1 MDLGTQSTPQ
11 RGAAPIESTPVG
23 QPPPTQSSPPA
34 QSQWARVFR
43 MLRPSHAHSAYTAT
57 ILLMSSTFLSR
68 IIGLVRVKYI
78 AWQFGAGP
86 HTDAY
91 QAAFRLPDLMNYF
104 LVGGAASITFVTILN
119 RYRERGEEAEGER
132 VLSIVINF
140 IGLVLTAGVIAGMFL
155 AAPYIRATNPGFA
168 PWQVE
173 LSAHMTRILLP
184 GQIFFFVGG
193 VLGATLLVRRQFFV
207 QGLTGVAYNFAIILA
222 GVLLG
227 HRMGIPAL
235 AVGALAGA
243 FLGPFAMNAI
253 GAARAGVHYR
263 WGIDFSH
270 PGLRDWVK
278 MTLPLMVGFGLP
290 FLDDYIMGYYA
301 SHGAGD
307 ITRLTNAKQL
317 FSAPMAVLAQAA
329 GAASLPFF
337 ARIWAQEK
345 RYEFATGVADSVS
358 RIVALGLLAA
368 SGMIAMAGPL
378 VQIIFLGGHF
388 NTQDVQATAVF
399 FSIYTLALCLWS
411 AQSIYS
417 RAFYA
422 AGITW
427 LPMLAGSVITL
438 VAMPLYTLGYHW
450 HGAAGLAVASDAGI
464 TLQAVSLAVLLHQRR
479 MVSLASL
486 DFVEMGRCLLA
497 GSAGGGAV
505 WTAIWGLGKLP
516 IHLLQPQ
523 GALAIR
529 MTDLAVLVAGT
540 AVWAVIAKWVLEKT
554 GSALPKVAMKRLG
567 LG

>member
-1 MDLGTQSTPQ
+1 M
-11 RGAAPIESTPVG
+11 A
-23 QPPPTQSSPPA
+23 
-34 QSQWARVFR
+34 
-43 MLRPSHAHSAYTAT
+43 
-57 ILLMSSTFLSR
+57 STFLSR

-91 QAAFRLPDLMNYF
+91 VAAFRLPDLMNYF

-140 IGLVLTAGVIAGMFL
+140 IGLVLIVGVIAGMFL

-193 VLGATLLVRRQFFV
+193 VLGATLMVRRQFFV
-207 QGLTGVAYNFAIILA
+207 QGLTGIVYNFGVILA

-227 HRMGIPAL
+227 HLMGIPAL

-253 GAARAGVHYR
+253 GAARAGVRYR
-263 WGIDFSH
+263 WGIDFQH

-278 MTLPLMVGFGLP
+278 MTLPLMAGFTLP
-290 FLDDYIMGYYA
+290 FLDDYIVGYYA

-317 FSAPMAVLAQAA
+317 FSAPMSVLAQAA
-329 GAASLPFF
+329 SAASLPFF

-368 SGMIAMAGPL
+368 SGMIAMSGPL

-388 NTQDVQATAVF
+388 NTEDVQQTAVF
-399 FSIYTLALCLWS
+399 FAIYTLALCLWA
-411 AQSIYS
+411 AQAIYS

-427 LPMLAGSVITL
+427 LPMLAGSIITL
-438 VAMPLYTLGYHW
+438 VALPLYTFGYHW
-450 HGAAGLAVASDAGI
+450 HGAAGLALASDAGI
-464 TLQAVSLAVLLHQRR
+464 GLQAVSLAVLLHQRR

-486 DFVEMGRCLLA
+486 DFAEMGRCLVA
-497 GSAGGGAV
+497 GLVGGSVV
-505 WTAIWGLGKLP
+505 WAAIWGLGKLP
-516 IHLLQPQ
+516 VHFLHPQ

-529 MTDLAVLVAGT
+529 MTDLALLLAGT
-540 AVWAVIAKWVLEKT
+540 AVWVVIAKWVLEKT

-567 LG
+567 MG

>member
-1 MDLGTQSTPQ
+1 MRL
-11 RGAAPIESTPVG
+11 
-23 QPPPTQSSPPA
+23 
-34 QSQWARVFR
+34 
-43 MLRPSHAHSAYTAT
+43 LRPSHAHTAFTAT

-132 VLSIVINF
+132 VLSIVLNF
-140 IGLVLTAGVIAGMFL
+140 IGLVLTVGVIAGMFL
-155 AAPYIRATNPGFA
+155 AAPYIRATCPGFA

-173 LSAHMTRILLP
+173 LSARMTRILLP
-184 GQIFFFVGG
+184 GQIFFFAGG
-193 VLGATLLVRRQFFV
+193 VLAATLMVRRQFFV
-207 QGLTGVAYNFAIILA
+207 QGFTGIVYNAGIIFT
-222 GVLLG
+222 GMLLG

-253 GAARAGVHYR
+253 GAARAGVRYR
-263 WGIDFSH
+263 WGIDFRH

-278 MTLPLMVGFGLP
+278 MTLPLMAGFTLP
-290 FLDDYIMGYYA
+290 FLDDYIVGYYA

-358 RIVALGLLAA
+358 RVVALGILAA
-368 SGMIAMAGPL
+368 SGMVAMSGPL
-378 VQIIFLGGHF
+378 VQIIFLGGRF
-388 NTQDVQATAVF
+388 NTRDVQDTAAYF
-399 FSIYTLALCLWS
+399 AIYTLALCLWS
-411 AQSIYS
+411 AQAIYS

-427 LPMLAGSVITL
+427 LPMLAGSAITL
-438 VAMPLYTLGYHW
+438 VAMPLYTLGYRW
-450 HGAAGLAVASDAGI
+450 HGAVGLAIASDAGI
-464 TLQAVSLAVLLHQRR
+464 TLQAVSLAVLLHRRR
-479 MVSLASL
+479 MVSVASL
-486 DFVEMGRCLLA
+486 DFTEIGRCLLA
-497 GSAGGGAV
+497 GLASGGVV
-505 WTAIWGLGKLP
+505 WTAVWSLGKLP
-516 IHLLQPQ
+516 IPLLHSQAPSVIRLTDL
-523 GALAIR
+523 GVLIAGSAIWLAIAR
-529 MTDLAVLVAGT
+529 
-540 AVWAVIAKWVLEKT
+540 WVLEKT

-567 LG
+567 LA